1 MARSLM
7 VARRPEDEEGNYL
20 VSVSDLMVGM
30 LFVFI
35 IMLMAFALNYRT
47 AEDQAG
53 QTQAQL
59 IRERDEVSREKDRL
73 ARERDA
79 LTRQRDELAEERDQ
93 FAMERDQLAKERDQ
107 LTEERDLLARQRDEL
122 GAVTDYLLRNDRI
135 RKNMLAAVQSLLR
148 ERQVD
153 VSLDP
158 ENGIL
163 RLPESL
169 LFDSAKAVLRPEGER
184 ALRELAAVLARTLPC
199 YSRAPA
205 IQQVDC
211 PIAPK
216 ALLEAVLIEGHTDNV
231 PISTPE
237 FADNWA
243 LASARA
249 INTYQALLADETSLG
264 HLKNAR
270 GEDLLGVSAYEAHR
284 PVSLDPTPEG
294 RRLNRRIDLRFLIAA
309 PSEEEV
315 TAIRQRVGGAV
326 SP

>member
-1 MARSLM
+1 MARTLLE
-7 VARRPEDEEGNYL
+7 AGRPEDEESNYL

-35 IMLMAFALNYRT
+35 IMLMAFALNFRT
-47 AEDQAG
+47 AEDRAT
-53 QTQAQL
+53 QTQAEL
-59 IRERDEVSREKDRL
+59 IGERDEVSREKDRL
-73 ARERDA
+73 ARERDTLA
-79 LTRQRDELAEERDQ
+79 AQRDQIVR
-93 FAMERDQLAKERDQ
+93 ERDQLATERDQ
-107 LTEERDLLARQRDEL
+107 LAEERDLLARQRDEL

-148 ERQVD
+148 ERQVE

-163 RLPESL
+163 HLPESL

-184 ALRELAAVLARTLPC
+184 ALRVLAAVLARTLPC

-205 IQQVDC
+205 VQQLDC

-264 HLKNAR
+264 QMKNAR

-309 PSEEEV
+309 PSEDEV
-315 TAIRQRVGGAV
+315 TAIRRRVGSGI